1 MNSDYGEVEKK
12 NGKRM
17 FFAYPQTYSK
27 SVTKIYALSRRAS
40 HAQNYPEQRS
50 LESVS
55 PKNTWH
61 AGEAV

>member
-27 SVTKIYALSRRAS
+27 SATKIYALSRRVS
-40 HAQNYPEQRS
+40 HAKKRPAKRS

-55 PKNTWH
+55 PKNSLH